1 MKKPMIDMHDP
12 VVYPRKLWVA
22 DRIEGLDKVFSF
34 MKIDNPYVENES
46 AYNKMLNDVEYTSSG
61 MLTLP
66 VMRISDGLYGVLVVA
81 IDLEDIT
88 SDMIPHESVHVADYI
103 YSQLGI
109 LSQDFTEGNEAY
121 AYLVGWAA
129 GCISNS
135 ITKFKA
141 LCYG

>member
-1 MKKPMIDMHDP
+1 MKKPMIDMHNP

-34 MKIDNPYVENES
+34 MKIDNPYVESES

-61 MLTLP
+61 MLTCP

-129 GCISNS
+129 GCISSS
-135 ITKFKA
+135 ITKFKSLA
-141 LCYG
+141 

>member
-34 MKIDNPYVENES
+34 MKIDNPYVESES

-61 MLTLP
+61 MLTCP

-129 GCISNS
+129 GCISSS
-135 ITKFKA
+135 ITKFKSLA
-141 LCYG
+141 